1 MIKTKKYILGLA
13 GLLLM
18 ASLALFY
25 IYRTVYTSTNT
36 PINTTTFDQSE
47 LITTQQKDIEKLK
60 QALNELKLTLDK
72 KVEYEKDKTKQE
84 ITDMS
89 LQDIV
94 NELNNELSLY
104 LK

>member
-1 MIKTKKYILGLA
+1 MIKTKKYILGLV
-13 GLLLM
+13 GLLLIV
-18 ASLALFY
+18 SLALFY
-25 IYRTVYTSTNT
+25 IYRTVYTAT
-36 PINTTTFDQSE
+36 NTTTFDQAE
-47 LITTQQKDIEKLK
+47 IINTQQKDIEKLK

>member
-1 MIKTKKYILGLA
+1 MIKTKKYILGLV
-13 GLLLM
+13 GLLLI

-36 PINTTTFDQSE
+36 TTFDQAE
-47 LITTQQKDIEKLK
+47 IIIATQQKDIEKLK
-60 QALNELKLTLDK
+60 QALNELKLTLDR

>member
-1 MIKTKKYILGLA
+1 MIKTKKYILGLV
-13 GLLLM
+13 GLLLIV
-18 ASLALFY
+18 SLALFY

-36 PINTTTFDQSE
+36 TTFDQAE
-47 LITTQQKDIEKLK
+47 IINTQQKDIEKLK

>member
-1 MIKTKKYILGLA
+1 MIKTKKYILGLV

-36 PINTTTFDQSE
+36 TTFDQAE
-47 LITTQQKDIEKLK
+47 IITTQQKDIEKLK
-60 QALNELKLTLDK
+60 QALNELKLTLDR

>member
-1 MIKTKKYILGLA
+1 MIKTKKYILGLV
-13 GLLLM
+13 GLLLI

-36 PINTTTFDQSE
+36 TTFDQAE
-47 LITTQQKDIEKLK
+47 IITTQQKDIEKLK

>member
-1 MIKTKKYILGLA
+1 MIKTKKYILGLV

-36 PINTTTFDQSE
+36 NTFDQSE
-47 LITTQQKDIEKLK
+47 IITTQQKDIEKLK

>member
-1 MIKTKKYILGLA
+1 MIKTKKYILGLV

-25 IYRTVYTSTNT
+25 IYRTIDT

-47 LITTQQKDIEKLK
+47 IITTQQKDIEKLK

>member
-1 MIKTKKYILGLA
+1 MIKTKKYILGLV
-13 GLLLM
+13 GLLLIVSL
-18 ASLALFY
+18 ALLALFY

-36 PINTTTFDQSE
+36 TTFDQAE
-47 LITTQQKDIEKLK
+47 IITTQQKDIEKLK
-60 QALNELKLTLDK
+60 QALNELKLTLDR

>member
-1 MIKTKKYILGLA
+1 MIKTKKYILGLV
-13 GLLLM
+13 GLLLI

-36 PINTTTFDQSE
+36 TTFDQAE
-47 LITTQQKDIEKLK
+47 IITTQQKDIEKLK
-60 QALNELKLTLDK
+60 QALNELKLTLDR

>member
-13 GLLLM
+13 VLLLM

-36 PINTTTFDQSE
+36 TTFDQSE
-47 LITTQQKDIEKLK
+47 IITTQQKDIEKLK

>member
-1 MIKTKKYILGLA
+1 MIKTKKYILGLV
-13 GLLLM
+13 GLLLIV
-18 ASLALFY
+18 SLALFY

-36 PINTTTFDQSE
+36 TTFDQAE
-47 LITTQQKDIEKLK
+47 IITTQQKDIEKLK

>member
-1 MIKTKKYILGLA
+1 MIKTKKYILGLV
-13 GLLLM
+13 GLLLIV
-18 ASLALFY
+18 SLALFY
-25 IYRTVYTSTNT
+25 IYRTVYTPT
-36 PINTTTFDQSE
+36 NTTTFDQAE
-47 LITTQQKDIEKLK
+47 IITTQQKDIEKLK
-60 QALNELKLTLDK
+60 QSLNELKLTLDK
-72 KVEYEKDKTKQE
+72 EVEYEKDKTKQE